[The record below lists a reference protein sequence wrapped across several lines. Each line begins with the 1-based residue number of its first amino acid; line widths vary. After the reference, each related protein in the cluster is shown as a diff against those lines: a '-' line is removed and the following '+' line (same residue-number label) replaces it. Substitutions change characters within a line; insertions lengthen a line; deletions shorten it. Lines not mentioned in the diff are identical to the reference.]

1 MQTIKRT
8 SLYIFFGLLAYVP
21 LHILLSTWIGSNFG
35 ILEEAK
41 IAKDFVLVVGFLL
54 ACVSS
59 SRSFFWSLLRK
70 PVSVAILAYVGI
82 TVLLAAI
89 MPTDPDAEVL
99 GVVYNTRFLMIF
111 LYAGLLGEYYQRFWL
126 IKRSLQIVLGV
137 AALVLVFGMTQYL
150 VLSDSALG
158 FFGYSRENGVLP
170 TFSIDNKPG
179 LERIMATLRDP
190 NSYGSYLILIISSV
204 IVLIGKTKN
213 LELRKIYSGLL
224 ALGALNL
231 LFTFSR
237 SAWLGLVVALIALT
251 ATQFSKIPKRSLKLA
266 AISSAM
272 LVLIGSGLLFV
283 LRDQYFVQNV
293 VFHADESTV
302 MEDPNQLRSRFWQ
315 ESIDRTVKQP
325 LGHGPGTAGL
335 ASIRNDEQV
344 ILNENYYLQ
353 IAHEVGVI
361 GLGLFLAIIGL
372 IFARLLKQK
381 NDTLALVLVM
391 SLVGLSFTNLLVH
404 IWSNEAVAYT
414 FWALAGL
421 ALLNKKPVKISR

>member
-1 MQTIKRT
+1 M
-8 SLYIFFGLLAYVP
+8 AYVP